1 MKRNIPLLYAFS
13 FFDQFMIVIAL
24 WVPYLAAQG
33 ISMRQF
39 MELQAV
45 FAIVIV
51 CGEVPSGL
59 LSDQWGRRKTLLLG
73 SVLKAVS
80 FSLLPLW
87 SSYEGFL
94 FYHLTMG
101 IALSMISGGDVAL
114 LYDSHLAAGGE
125 KAGGTALLANAKLA
139 AQIGA
144 TASALLGGVV
154 VALSYG
160 HLLWANAVLSWIP
173 LLLVLSITEPPAAPD
188 RGKKPSAEFK
198 EALST
203 TLVGDAATRLAFLN
217 LVASGAGGLVMFWV
231 NQKYWQASG
240 VPLASFGVLLAMY
253 SLIFGFAGKAAAPGT
268 ARFGQR
274 PLLAAAGALP
284 IIACFGMA
292 SFLGWGGILL
302 GTLGQVGRGLGGV
315 LFLNALNEKIS
326 SAFRA
331 TVISM
336 ANLGTRGLFALLGPL
351 VGYGIDRWEVPSV
364 LWAMGSLFLIAFV
377 FLLLP
382 LVLRPAALSPAD
394 GLATRASPTTPSR
407 SSCAKPTA
415 SSRT

>member
-1 MKRNIPLLYAFS
+1 VNRNIKLLYGFS
-13 FFDQFMIVIAL
+13 CFDQFMIVIAL
-24 WVPYLAAQG
+24 WVPYLATKG
-33 ISMRQF
+33 IGMQQF

-45 FAIVIV
+45 FAIVIL

-59 LSDQWGRRKTLLLG
+59 LSDLWGRKKTLLLG
-73 SVLKAVS
+73 STLKAVS

-94 FYHLTMG
+94 IYHLTMG

-125 KAGGTALLANAKLA
+125 KSRGTAILGNAKLA

-144 TASALLGGVV
+144 TVSALLGG
-154 VALSYG
+154 A
-160 HLLWANAVLSWIP
+160 
-173 LLLVLSITEPPAAPD
+173 
-188 RGKKPSAEFK
+188 
-198 EALST
+198 T
-203 TLVGDAATRLAFLN
+203 TLVGDTATRLVFLN
-217 LVASGAGGLVMFWV
+217 LVASGTGGLVMFWV
-231 NQKYWQASG
+231 NQKYWQESG
-240 VPLASFGVLLAMY
+240 VPLAYFGVLLAGY
-253 SLIFGFAGKAAAPGT
+253 SLIFGFAGKSAALGS
-268 ARFGQR
+268 ARLGRR

-315 LFLNALNEKIS
+315 LFLNTLNEKIS

-336 ANLGTRGLFALLGPL
+336 ASLGTRASFCLLGPL
-351 VGYGIDRWEVPSV
+351 VGYGIDVWGLPSV
-364 LWAMGSLFLIAFV
+364 LSALGILFSTAFV
-377 FLLLP
+377 VLLLP
-382 LVLRPAALSPAD
+382 LVGRERSLS
-394 GLATRASPTTPSR
+394 RAEGV
-407 SSCAKPTA
+407 KQ
-415 SSRT
+415 